1 MDVVE
6 LNFVA
11 DVLVHHATAVGGVVV
26 VADGG
31 GMSIVSSFRFLPFGA
46 GSSGGDRLY
55 VTVRVTTDR
64 TLTGLLHALR
74 GVSKYLRE
82 ALSRLQS
89 AGEKGEYAR
98 PAEETLLKPV
108 RGEGPHVVGEYAGE

>member
-1 MDVVE
+1 
-6 LNFVA
+6 
-11 DVLVHHATAVGGVVV
+11 
-26 VADGG
+26 
-31 GMSIVSSFRFLPFGA
+31 MSIVSSFRFLPFGA